1 MGNEIGLAA
10 LTELG
15 ALALASSADAI
26 EATCALVQRL
36 SGVDITVVSEVTAD
50 GRYVFRGLENRFEI
64 PLQRDAAIPWEWS
77 LCSRVHAGESP
88 ATVPDTRKVPA
99 LWGAWLRLKQGL
111 GVEWDVLAF
120 CTRDVRLPD
129 GSLFGTLCLHHQ
141 APREFGPDE
150 EALLD
155 VLACLL
161 AQEVWRER
169 SAARLA
175 ETVEALEL
183 EVRTRVELAEELR
196 HELRAPLAVIDGYA
210 EAMLDG
216 VLARDDEHV
225 VLVRREAGRAVRLL
239 DELVDLVRLEARLAT
254 DTATEP
260 VDAQAVAAEM
270 HERLQPLAE
279 AAGVALSL
287 ETVPAVVDVPRR
299 RLEQL
304 WINLVRNALRAVS
317 GSAGSEIVL
326 FVRAAAETIEVG
338 VEDDG
343 PGLDDDE
350 LGRVFERFYRGSSGR
365 EAGEGSGLGLTV
377 ARRIVESAGGK
388 VAAERREPRGLR
400 VVGRLPA
407 AEGVAGGRHAAP
419 QP

>member
-1 MGNEIGLAA
+1 MTEPVLAA
-10 LTELG
+10 IAALG
-15 ALALASSADAI
+15 SRALSSSAEAI
-26 EATCALVQRL
+26 EAVCELAHRL
-36 SGVDITVVSEVTAD
+36 TGVDVTVVSEVTSD
-50 GRYVFRGLENRFEI
+50 ERYAFRGLEARTPI
-64 PLQRDAAIPWEWS
+64 PLEQGSDIPWEWS

-88 ATVPDTRKVPA
+88 ATVPDTREVPA
-99 LWGAWLRLKQGL
+99 LWAAWLRLKQGL

-141 APREFGPDE
+141 APRAFAPDE

-155 VLACLL
+155 VLARLL

-169 SAARLA
+169 SAVRLA

-239 DELVDLVRLEARLAT
+239 DELVDLVRLEARLAA

-260 VDAQAVAAEM
+260 ADAQAVAAEM

-279 AAGVALSL
+279 AAGVRLSL
-287 ETVPAVVDVPRR
+287 ETVAAVVDVPRR

-317 GSAGSEIVL
+317 GGTGSEIVL
-326 FVRAAAETIEVG
+326 FVRSAAETVEVG

-343 PGLDDDE
+343 PGLDEHE

-377 ARRIVESAGGK
+377 ARRIVESAGGQ

-407 AEGVAGGRHAAP
+407 AKGVAGGDHAAP

>member
-1 MGNEIGLAA
+1 MSNEIGLSA

-15 ALALASSADAI
+15 ALAFASSADAI

-64 PLQRDAAIPWEWS
+64 PLQRGAAIPWEWS

-88 ATVPDTRKVPA
+88 ATVPDTREVPA
-99 LWGAWLRLKQGL
+99 LWAAWLRLKQGL

-129 GSLFGTLCLHHQ
+129 GSLFGTLCLHHR
-141 APREFGPDE
+141 APREFAPDE

-155 VLACLL
+155 VLARLL

-239 DELVDLVRLEARLAT
+239 DELVDLVRLEARLAA
-254 DTATEP
+254 DAATEP
-260 VDAQAVAAEM
+260 ADAQAVAAEM

-279 AAGVALSL
+279 AAGVTLSL
-287 ETVPAVVDVPRR
+287 ETVVAVVDVPRR

-317 GSAGSEIVL
+317 GGAGSEIVL
-326 FVRAAAETIEVG
+326 FVRAGVDAVEVG

-343 PGLDDDE
+343 PGLDDHE
-350 LGRVFERFYRGSSGR
+350 LRRVFERFYRGSSGR

-377 ARRIVESAGGK
+377 ARRIVESAGGQI
-388 VAAERREPRGLR
+388 AAEHREPRGLR

-407 AEGVAGGRHAAP
+407 AQGVASGDHAAP